1 METIMKED
9 KHQLGMMLHC
19 IRVGT
24 QIQKEGEHGNDL
36 VNMSRRELTLFY
48 IFPDIHGA
56 KSYNM

>member
-1 METIMKED
+1 MKED

-24 QIQKEGEHGNDL
+24 QIHKEGEHGNDL